1 MSKRHYKYEFR
12 RKKLG
17 AFLGVLEVQIRNL
30 KIEVDCDTTKN
41 NKAVKKLK
49 SLVNYTMKQKL

>member
-1 MSKRHYKYEFR
+1 MSKPQYKYEFR
-12 RKKLG
+12 RKKLE
-17 AFLGVLEVQIRNL
+17 AFLGVLEGEIRNL
-30 KIEVDCDTTKN
+30 KIGVGCQTMKN